1 MFADIIL
8 SLVRTRAIGY
18 LRDIRRLTVALSRAR
33 LGLYVLGRRSVFE
46 SVFEL
51 KPAFDVLLQR
61 PDKLTLVTDEM
72 FGETRRSVTE
82 QAEGEEE
89 VQGAAVMEDVEHLGK
104 YVYEM
109 TKAKVEAIKANGGQ
123 MPSREI
129 TMGEAGVNGG
139 VKGEDDHDD
148 DDDDRP
154 ENVLVPEEVPE
165 DFEDDDDDDD
175 QVVV

>member
-72 FGETRRSVTE
+72 FGETRRLVE
-82 QAEGEEE
+82 QGEGEEE

-109 TKAKVEAIKANGGQ
+109 TKAKVEAMKANGGQ

-129 TMGEAGVNGG
+129 TMGEAGVNGA
-139 VKGEDDHDD
+139 KGEDDD

-175 QVVV
+175 DQVVV

>member
-72 FGETRRSVTE
+72 FGETRRSVE
-82 QAEGEEE
+82 QVEGEEE
-89 VQGAAVMEDVEHLGK
+89 VQGAVMEDVEHLGK

-139 VKGEDDHDD
+139 VKGEDHDDD

-165 DFEDDDDDDD
+165 DFEDDDDDD